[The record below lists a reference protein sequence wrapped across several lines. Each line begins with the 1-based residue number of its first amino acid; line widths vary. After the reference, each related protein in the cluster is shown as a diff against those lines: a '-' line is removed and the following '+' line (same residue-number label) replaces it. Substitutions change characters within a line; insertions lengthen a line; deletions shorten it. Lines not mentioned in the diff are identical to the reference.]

1 MKSTAL
7 IIFSII
13 ALLSSNS
20 WVYDIDEAISIAEE
34 QNRKILMVFAGS
46 DWCIPCKKFEKTILS
61 SPDFKKFQE
70 NELVVLY
77 LDFPVKKKNQ
87 LTEAQKLHNEGLA
100 AKYNQSGVFPKILL
114 LSSKGDML
122 RDVKFKNQNAREFIQ
137 EIKMNS

>member
-13 ALLSSNS
+13 ALLSSHS
-20 WVYDIDEAISIAEE
+20 WFYNVDEAISIAEE
-34 QNRKILMVFAGS
+34 KNQKILMVFAGS

-61 SPDFKKFQE
+61 NPDFKKFQE

-87 LTEAQKLHNEGLA
+87 LTEAQKRHNEGLA
-100 AKYNQSGVFPKILL
+100 EKYNQSGVFPKILL
-114 LSSKGDML
+114 LSSQGDVL
-122 RDVKFKNQNAREFIQ
+122 REVKFKNQNAKDFIQ
-137 EIKMNS
+137 EIKTNS